1 MIVDKK
7 WIFNPFLIH
16 VIYPIL
22 IPLKVPLNHIKYIE
36 FPWKNPTNMPVYPM
50 KNPVVVPADPS
61 DSPLTVRIPAKG
73 RCFED
78 DSDSPTASK
87 ICLNSLNEYE

>member
-1 MIVDKK
+1 
-7 WIFNPFLIH
+7 
-16 VIYPIL
+16 
-22 IPLKVPLNHIKYIE
+22 
-36 FPWKNPTNMPVYPM
+36 MPVYPM